1 MRIFIVCRGY
11 PTSKYVMN
19 GIFEFDQAK
28 ALAAR
33 GHEVIYLAIDLRSIR
48 RWRHWGRESLK
59 KDSVNIEAI
68 NIPLGRVPQKILH
81 SFGKSGLSSVFKQ
94 CVKKYGK
101 PDIIHAHFT
110 DSAYF
115 AVKALKKYDF
125 PIIMT
130 EHNSGITEKVIYPH
144 LKTIASFT
152 YPLCDKIIV
161 VSPSLKQTLDETF
174 DQKSDYIPNIVDV
187 GAFRFAK
194 HSLDLNE
201 IFTFVS
207 IGGLIPRK
215 GMDILIRQFSK
226 FHSEAPKSKL
236 IIFGEGSEQK
246 SLEQLIE
253 EFKISE
259 HVKLMGLRTRHEI
272 ASVLSSSDVFV
283 LASKN
288 ETFGVAYIEALACGV
303 PVIATTCGGPE
314 GFVHEGNGILIPVDD
329 EKALLEAM
337 NTMYDKASTYDRVK
351 IAAEISEKFSPDS
364 VAEQLEDVYRF
375 ELRNIQ

>member
-1 MRIFIVCRGY
+1 MRIFLITNGY
-11 PTSKYVMN
+11 PSNKYLGN

-33 GHEVIYLAIDLRSIR
+33 GHDVIYLAIDLRSIR

-110 DSAYF
+110 DSAYL
-115 AVKALKKYDF
+115 AVKALNKYDI
-125 PIIMT
+125 PIVMT
-130 EHNSGITEKVIYPH
+130 EHSSAINKENIDPLDRKVAQYVY
-144 LKTIASFT
+144 KNV
-152 YPLCDKIIV
+152 DKIFA
-161 VSPSLKQTLDETF
+161 VSPALKKRIKDTF
-174 DQKSDYIPNIVDV
+174 QADSTYIPNIVDLNIFSRKLKINNDDRFLIVTV
-187 GAFRFAK
+187 G
-194 HSLDLNE
+194 N
-201 IFTFVS
+201 
-207 IGGLIPRK
+207 LIPLKR
-215 GMDILIRQFSK
+215 MDRLLAGFSK
-226 FHSEAPKSKL
+226 FLQKHQNSELIVLGDGPERIRLQKL
-236 IIFGEGSEQK
+236 ATELNLDDKVIFKGMCTRMEISGV
-246 SLEQLIE
+246 LEDTSCFILI
-253 EFKISE
+253 
-259 HVKLMGLRTRHEI
+259 
-272 ASVLSSSDVFV
+272 SSS
-283 LASKN
+283 

-337 NTMYDKASTYDRVK
+337 NTMYDKASTYDREK
-351 IAAEISEKFSPDS
+351 IAAEIREKFSPER
-364 VAEQLEDVYRF
+364 VAVQLEDMYKF
-375 ELRNIQ
+375 ELRNIR